1 MSEDTAQEHV
11 QLNAAQMKFNVQASE
26 TVTAAPQ
33 KKFVDRNIK
42 ISMVWTVHQTQRH
55 TIVQKFA
62 MKELE
67 KFYVQ
72 FMKIIL
78 VASLLKFVLPKL
90 RISMAIIAQNT
101 PCAQNNVE
109 SMRYFALLDL
119 TQMIAK
125 TLIIVY
131 QRVLIWTEISV
142 QRNVLQYVIQKRN
155 HYVKVVLRQMAAR
168 RMTTV
173 WLKPWEQMANHVQY
187 FVNTIF
193 VQKLEQ
199 SYLES
204 LMLMDVLQQVLVHVR
219 YELITFLIR

>member
-1 MSEDTAQEHV
+1 MH
-11 QLNAAQMKFNVQASE
+11 
-26 TVTAAPQ
+26 P
-33 KKFVDRNIK
+33 
-42 ISMVWTVHQTQRH
+42 
-55 TIVQKFA
+55 TIALKFA
-62 MKELE
+62 MKELGR
-67 KFYVQ
+67 FYVQ
-72 FMKIIL
+72 FMKIIS
-78 VASLLKFVLPKL
+78 VVSLLKFVLPKL

-109 SMRYFALLDL
+109 SMKYFALLDL

-142 QRNVLQYVIQKRN
+142 QRNVLQYVIQIRN

-219 YELITFLIR
+219 YKLITFLIR